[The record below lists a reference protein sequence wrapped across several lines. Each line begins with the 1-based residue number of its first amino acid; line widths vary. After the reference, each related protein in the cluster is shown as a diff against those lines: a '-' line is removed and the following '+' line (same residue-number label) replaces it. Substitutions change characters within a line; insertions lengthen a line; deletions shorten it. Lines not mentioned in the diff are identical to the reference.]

1 MLQWHRRAVITLR
14 TILCPIDFSD
24 ASREALRWAVAV
36 AARQHSRLIV
46 LAALEP
52 LLAHAAQARF
62 KQDLKAD
69 TATTLEDFVAGV
81 VERKESERPKYD
93 LDVQIGSASDVI
105 VDAATR
111 NSVDLV
117 VMGTYGISGFRK
129 LLLGSTTERVLRRT
143 QVPILAVPH
152 ADHQPSAHMGANRPV
167 LPLATVLVATDF
179 SEPAERAVRWAS
191 DLAHEH
197 AATLVIAH
205 IVAPLAVRVEWTGY
219 VEGINE
225 ERMSAARAQLDER
238 VASLGTSIQV
248 ESIVML
254 GRPVEAIAS
263 IANARNVSLLVMGL
277 TGTERIL
284 APRPGSTAYG
294 VLSSVQVPVLVVP
307 PEIGA

>member
-1 MLQWHRRAVITLR
+1 VITLR
-14 TILCPIDFSD
+14 TILCPVDFSD
-24 ASREALRWAVAV
+24 ASREALRWAVAL
-36 AARQHSRLIV
+36 AARRQSRLIV
-46 LAALEP
+46 LTAVEP

-62 KQDLKAD
+62 KQDLRAD

-81 VERKESERPKYD
+81 VSRIESDRLKYA
-93 LDVQIGSASDVI
+93 LDVQIGPASDVI

-117 VMGTYGISGFRK
+117 VMGTYGLSGFRK

-143 QVPILAVPH
+143 QAPILAVPH
-152 ADHQPSAHMGANRPV
+152 VDGPNALTGAKSPV
-167 LPLATVLVATDF
+167 LPLTTVLVATDF
-179 SEPAERAVRWAS
+179 SEPAEKAVRWATG
-191 DLAHEH
+191 LAQEY

-205 IVAPLAVRVEWTGY
+205 IVPPLAVRVEWTGY
-219 VEGINE
+219 VEGVNE
-225 ERMSAARAQLDER
+225 ERVNAARAQLDER
-238 VASLGTSIQV
+238 AASLGTDFQV
-248 ESIVML
+248 ESVVIL
-254 GRPVEAIAS
+254 GRPVESIAS

-307 PEIGA
+307 A